1 MKEYNWDYNSDPIS
15 LFTYVK
21 KVCDNIDNVCETLRE
36 CDGDMYLSD
45 LKTLYKMNY
54 KLHNLVCILTTEQ
67 NGKKNKKWRCQNERI

>member
-45 LKTLYKMNY
+45 LRTLYKMNY
-54 KLHNLVCILTTEQ
+54 KLHNLVEQ
-67 NGKKNKKWRCQNERI
+67 IKKESEEK